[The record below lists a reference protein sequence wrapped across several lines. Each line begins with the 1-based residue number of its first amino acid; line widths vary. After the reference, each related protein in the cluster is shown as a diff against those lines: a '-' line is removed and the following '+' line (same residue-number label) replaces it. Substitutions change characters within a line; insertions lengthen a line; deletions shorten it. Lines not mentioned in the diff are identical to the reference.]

1 MHPVLDF
8 VVTTGKEMLLPFMTL
23 LFLGGLATRA
33 LIQFTVKREQ
43 WFVTEFEKRMAKY
56 VYYENPRGS
65 DSFYVTLKR
74 LLEKTFYELFEVR
87 SVMRR
92 RKMDHVMAPMDR
104 VFLIQQGTAYM
115 VRDTLRYAST
125 LRKDERVEE
134 KDELLNVSKLVM
146 QGNPC
151 FSKVF
156 GVIPA
161 GPVNDFLNQT
171 PSLFIVLGIFG
182 TFLGIMKALPELG
195 GVNPADAEGSKA
207 IMDAFLLKIAFSMST
222 SATGIFFSV
231 VTQTFNSFINPSKLF
246 VQVVKQYEE
255 SLHQLWR
262 NCEDNSIPSGLSV
275 FDENRDPKEALAEL
289 ALQKELTTNDKK
301 KKTDQRATP
310 QGPSFGGEVKPAVTA
325 AEKDTT
331 KKVA

>member
-1 MHPVLDF
+1 MHPILDF
-8 VVTTGKEMLLPFMTL
+8 VVTTGKEMLIPIMTL
-23 LFLGGLATRA
+23 LFLGGLISRV

-92 RKMDHVMAPMDR
+92 RKLDHVMAPMDR
-104 VFLIQQGTAYM
+104 IFLIQQGTAYM
-115 VRDTLRYAST
+115 VRDTLRFAST

-156 GVIPA
+156 GVVPV
-161 GPVNDFLNQT
+161 GPINDFLNQT
-171 PSLFIVLGIFG
+171 PGLFIVLGIFG

-195 GVNPADAEGSKA
+195 GVNPADAEGSKV

-231 VTQTFNSFINPSKLF
+231 VTQIVFSFLNPSKLF

-255 SLHQLWR
+255 ALHQLWR
-262 NCEDNSIPSGLSV
+262 NCESNVIPSGLSV

-289 ALQKELTTNDKK
+289 AITKELATNTKK
-301 KKTDQRATP
+301 KKADQRGIPERSTYNE
-310 QGPSFGGEVKPAVTA
+310 PSPVTA
-325 AEKDTT
+325 KSAEEDST